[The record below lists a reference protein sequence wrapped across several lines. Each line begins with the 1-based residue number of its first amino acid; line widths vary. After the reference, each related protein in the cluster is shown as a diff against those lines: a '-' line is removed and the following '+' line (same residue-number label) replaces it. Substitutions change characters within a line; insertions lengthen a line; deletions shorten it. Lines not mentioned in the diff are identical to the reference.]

1 MPGVYVFVDGLVL
14 YTHIFP
20 QILHY
25 AHTYI
30 TPVRFVNTYMYSYA
44 HYRHIYIYNRDSD
57 DSAEMQQPA
66 HICLIQGLCK

>member
-1 MPGVYVFVDGLVL
+1 MNPDWLTNLSPQIIMPGVYVFVDGLVL

-44 HYRHIYIYNRDSD
+44 HYRHIYIYNR
-57 DSAEMQQPA
+57 
-66 HICLIQGLCK
+66 